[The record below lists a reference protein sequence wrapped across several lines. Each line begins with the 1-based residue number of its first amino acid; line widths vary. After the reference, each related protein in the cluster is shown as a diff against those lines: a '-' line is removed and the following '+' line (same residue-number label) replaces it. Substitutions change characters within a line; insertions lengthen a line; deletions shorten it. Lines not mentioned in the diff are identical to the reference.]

1 MNHLT
6 VVVIFLLAC
15 SSVYANE
22 TNPHTS
28 PSINPPVPHKLV
40 LPTNP
45 DGSVTLT
52 KEQIDYIMWILNIQ
66 RKAIEDSQNTS
77 VAVFRRYKELESC
90 VRAAIEKNLNV
101 EKCLNDAEG
110 LWKAEAQK

>member
-1 MNHLT
+1 MNHSAF
-6 VVVIFLLAC
+6 VVVFLLVC
-15 SSVYANE
+15 SSVYADE

-28 PSINPPVPHKLV
+28 PPVDPPTPHKLV

-52 KEQIDYIMWILNIQ
+52 KEQIDYVMWVLNLQ
-66 RKAIEDSQNTS
+66 RKAIDDSKNTA

-90 VRAAIEKNLNV
+90 VRAAIERNLDV
-101 EKCLNDAEG
+101 EKCLNDAGG

>member
-6 VVVIFLLAC
+6 VVVVFVLAC
-15 SSVYANE
+15 TSAYADE
-22 TNPHTS
+22 TNPHIS
-28 PSINPPVPHKLV
+28 PPVDSPVPHKLV

-52 KEQIDYIMWILNIQ
+52 KEQIDYIMWVLNLQ
-66 RKAIEDSQNTS
+66 RKSIEDSQNTA
-77 VAVFRRYKELESC
+77 VAMFRRYKELESC
-90 VRAAIEKNLNV
+90 VRAAIERNLDV
-101 EKCLNDAEG
+101 EKCLNDAGG